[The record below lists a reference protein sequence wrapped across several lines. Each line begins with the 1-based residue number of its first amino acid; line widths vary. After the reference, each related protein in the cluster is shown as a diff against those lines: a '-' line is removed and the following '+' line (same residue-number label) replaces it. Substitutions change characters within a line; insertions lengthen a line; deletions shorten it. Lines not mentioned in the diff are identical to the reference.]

1 MAWTLPVSE
10 RGPAYSGLRGRG
22 AAAAGA
28 PPPAPLSLRPMS
40 RETVTALGAPA
51 AVGPY
56 SHGVMAAGLLFCSG
70 QVPLDADS
78 GELVGGA
85 IGDRTRKCL
94 ENLEA
99 ICAAAG
105 TSLDHA
111 VRCTIFVTD
120 MGQFAAVNDAYGAY
134 FTADPPAR
142 VTVGVAALPLGAD
155 IEIDAVV
162 ALSS

>member
-1 MAWTLPVSE
+1 
-10 RGPAYSGLRGRG
+10 
-22 AAAAGA
+22 
-28 PPPAPLSLRPMS
+28 MS
-40 RETVTALGAPA
+40 RETITALGAPA

-56 SHGVMAAGLLFCSG
+56 SHGVTAAGLLFCSG

-78 GELVGGA
+78 GKLVEGE

-99 ICAAAG
+99 VCAAAG
-105 TSLDHA
+105 TSLDQA
-111 VRCTIFVTD
+111 VRCSIFVTD
-120 MGQFAAVNDAYGAY
+120 MGQFAAVNEAYGA
-134 FTADPPAR
+134 FFNADPPAR
-142 VTVGVAALPLGAD
+142 VTVGVAALPLGSD

>member
-1 MAWTLPVSE
+1 
-10 RGPAYSGLRGRG
+10 
-22 AAAAGA
+22 
-28 PPPAPLSLRPMS
+28 MS
-40 RETVTALGAPA
+40 REIVTALGAPA

-56 SHGVMAAGLLFCSG
+56 SHGVKSAGLLFCSG
-70 QVPLDADS
+70 QVALDADS
-78 GELVGGA
+78 GALVEGE

-99 ICAAAG
+99 VCAAAG

-120 MGQFAAVNDAYGAY
+120 MGQFAAVNEAYGAY
-134 FTADPPAR
+134 FSADPPAR
-142 VTVGVAALPLGAD
+142 VTVGVASLPLGTD
-155 IEIDAVV
+155 VEIDAVV

>member
-1 MAWTLPVSE
+1 
-10 RGPAYSGLRGRG
+10 
-22 AAAAGA
+22 
-28 PPPAPLSLRPMS
+28 MS
-40 RETVTALGAPA
+40 REIVTALGAPA

-56 SHGVMAAGLLFCSG
+56 SHGVKAAGLLFCSG

-78 GELVGGA
+78 GTLVKGE

-120 MGQFAAVNDAYGAY
+120 MGTFGAVNEAYGAY
-134 FTADPPAR
+134 FNADPPAR
-142 VTVGVAALPLGAD
+142 VTVGVAALPLAAD
-155 IEIDAVV
+155 VEIDAVV

>member
-1 MAWTLPVSE
+1 
-10 RGPAYSGLRGRG
+10 
-22 AAAAGA
+22 
-28 PPPAPLSLRPMS
+28 MS
-40 RETVTALGAPA
+40 REIVTALGAPA

-56 SHGVMAAGLLFCSG
+56 SHGVKAAGLLFCSG

-78 GELVGGA
+78 GELVGGE
-85 IGDRTRKCL
+85 IGDRTGKCL
-94 ENLEA
+94 QNLEA
-99 ICAAAG
+99 VCAAAG

-134 FTADPPAR
+134 FSADPPAR